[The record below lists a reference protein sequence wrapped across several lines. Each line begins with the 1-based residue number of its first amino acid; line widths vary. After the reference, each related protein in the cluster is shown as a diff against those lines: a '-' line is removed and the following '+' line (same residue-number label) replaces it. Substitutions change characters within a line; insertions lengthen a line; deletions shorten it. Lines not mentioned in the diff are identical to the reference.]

1 MINSLYTAKSGLST
15 SKYSVDVTSNNIANE
30 NTTGYV
36 KRTVNTSELPEL
48 ENDIG
53 NGVSFDG
60 VTRNTNVYLYDKLV
74 SQNSLASYYEQE
86 DSILSNL
93 EIMFSET
100 ESSGFSTTLSTFF
113 NSIESL
119 RADSTNLIYQND
131 LATQAQSLVDGLQSL
146 NDELNSAL
154 DTTTQQLEDQV
165 DTVNNILE
173 QIVYL
178 NKQIV
183 ESNTD
188 SNDLLD
194 KRDALEKELSNYVD
208 IEIDRDSETYNL
220 KIAGVNV
227 IFNNTNLHEV
237 SISENNIAQKDIYN
251 SSDLDDSNFSDGDEI
266 SIVLNGTTTLT
277 LSANVSGTTENEL
290 KNQIINEINTNSKFS
305 DYTAYLDSSNNLV
318 IKSNIEGEEGEFDI
332 AISVNN
338 SEISKS
344 ANSKEA
350 SNSVSLAVYN
360 NELSL
365 TGGSLKA
372 ITQELT
378 SSTSNIYAYKNS
390 LDSFAKALV
399 DTVNSSSET
408 PLFKGS
414 SVDTLSFDKDS
425 ITSLTNEDLENLA
438 EIQWNENI
446 TIGNISTSFSEFYQN
461 LLVTVSSNVENNN
474 FKLESQNAIVNSL
487 ESTYN
492 NLTKVD
498 PDEEMINLLQY
509 QAAYEANA
517 KVITAVDEMLQT
529 LLNM

>member
-154 DTTTQQLEDQV
+154 DTTTQQLEDQA

-446 TIGNISTSFSEFYQN
+446 TIGNTSTSFSEFYQN

-529 LLNM
+529 LLAM

>member
-277 LSANVSGTTENEL
+277 LSANVSGTDENEL

-446 TIGNISTSFSEFYQN
+446 TIGNTSTSFSEFYQN

-529 LLNM
+529 LLAM

>member
-183 ESNTD
+183 ESNTA

-208 IEIDRDSETYNL
+208 IEINRDSDTYNL

-251 SSDLDDSNFSDGDEI
+251 SSDLDDSNFSDGDEV

-277 LSANVSGTTENEL
+277 LSANVSGATENEL

-318 IKSNIEGEEGEFDI
+318 IKSNIEGEEGKFDI

-338 SEISKS
+338 SEISKN

-365 TGGSLKA
+365 SGGSLKA

-438 EIQWNENI
+438 KIQWNENI
-446 TIGNISTSFSEFYQN
+446 TIGNTSTSFSEFYQN

-529 LLNM
+529 LLAM

>member
-277 LSANVSGTTENEL
+277 LSANVSGATENEL
-290 KNQIINEINTNSKFS
+290 KNQIIDAINNNSNFS
-305 DYTAYLDSSNNLV
+305 DYEAYLDTSNNLV
-318 IKSNIEGEEGEFDI
+318 IKSTTGGIENKFDI
-332 AISVNN
+332 SISVDGT
-338 SEISKS
+338 EMSK
-344 ANSKEA
+344 N
-350 SNSVSLAVYN
+350 SNSVEAQNNVSLAVYN
-360 NELSL
+360 NKLSL
-365 TGGSLKA
+365 SSGSLKA

-378 SSTSNIYAYKNS
+378 SSTSNLYSYKES
-390 LDSFAKALV
+390 LDDFAKALV
-399 DTVNSSSET
+399 DYTSSNSSVKLFSGTDVNSLT
-408 PLFKGS
+408 FNKNN
-414 SVDTLSFDKDS
+414 
-425 ITSLTNEDLENLA
+425 ITSLTSNDLENLA
-438 EIQWNENI
+438 QIQWDDNVS
-446 TIGNISTSFSEFYQN
+446 IGSSSTSFSEFYQN
-461 LLVTVSSNVENNN
+461 LLVTISSNVENNS
-474 FKLESQNAIVNSL
+474 FKQESQDAIVNSL
-487 ESTYN
+487 QSTYN

-498 PDEEMINLLQY
+498 SDTEQINLLQY

-529 LLNM
+529 LLDM

>member
-1 MINSLYTAKSGLST
+1 MINSLYTAKSGLTT

-183 ESNTD
+183 QSNTA

-208 IEIDRDSETYNL
+208 IEIDRTSDTYNL

-277 LSANVSGTTENEL
+277 LSANVSGATENEL

-318 IKSNIEGEEGEFDI
+318 IKSNIEGEEGKFDI

-338 SEISKS
+338 SEISKN

-360 NELSL
+360 NKLSL

-425 ITSLTNEDLENLA
+425 ITSLSNEDLESLA
-438 EIQWNENI
+438 KIQWNKNI
-446 TIGNISTSFSEFYQN
+446 TIGNTSTSFSEFYQN

-529 LLNM
+529 LLAM

>member
-1 MINSLYTAKSGLST
+1 MINSLYTAKSGLTT

-146 NDELNSAL
+146 NDELNSTL

-183 ESNTD
+183 ESNTA

-208 IEIDRDSETYNL
+208 IEIDRTSDTYNL
-220 KIAGVNV
+220 KIAGENV

-251 SSDLDDSNFSDGDEI
+251 SSDLNDSNFSDGDEV

-277 LSANVSGTTENEL
+277 LSANVSGATENEL

-332 AISVNN
+332 TISVNN

-529 LLNM
+529 LLAM

>member
-1 MINSLYTAKSGLST
+1 MINSLYTAKSGLTT

-408 PLFKGS
+408 PLFSGS

-446 TIGNISTSFSEFYQN
+446 TIGNTSTSFSEFYQN

-529 LLNM
+529 LLAM

>member
-30 NTTGYV
+30 NTAGYV

-60 VTRNTNVYLYDKLV
+60 VTRNTSVYLYDKLV
-74 SQNSLASYYEQE
+74 SQTNVASYYEQE

-194 KRDALEKELSNYVD
+194 KRDALEKELSSYVD
-208 IEIDRDSETYNL
+208 IEVSRDSDTYNL

-237 SISENNIAQKDIYN
+237 SISENNIAQKNIYN
-251 SSDLDDSNFSDGDEI
+251 SSDLNDSNFSDGDEI

-277 LSANVSGTTENEL
+277 LSANVSGTDENEL

-305 DYTAYLDSSNNLV
+305 DYTAYLDSSKNLV

-332 AISVNN
+332 SISVATN
-338 SEISKS
+338 EISKNT
-344 ANSKEA
+344 NSVEA
-350 SNSVSLAVYN
+350 QNNVSLAVYN
-360 NELSL
+360 NKLSL

-378 SSTSNIYAYKNS
+378 SSTSNIYSYKNS
-390 LDSFAKALV
+390 LDEFAKALV
-399 DTVNSSSET
+399 DTVNSSSQT

-414 SVDTLSFDKDS
+414 SVDTLSFIEDNA
-425 ITSLTNEDLENLA
+425 TSLTSEDLENLA
-438 EIQWNENI
+438 KIQWDENL
-446 TIGNISTSFSEFYQN
+446 TIGTTSTSFSEFYQN

-474 FKLESQNAIVNSL
+474 FKLESQNTIVNSL

-529 LLNM
+529 LLAM

>member
-446 TIGNISTSFSEFYQN
+446 TIGNTSTSFSEFYQN

-529 LLNM
+529 LLAM

>member
-277 LSANVSGTTENEL
+277 LSANVSGATENEL

-408 PLFKGS
+408 PLFSGS

-529 LLNM
+529 LLAM

>member
-1 MINSLYTAKSGLST
+1 MINSLYTAKSGLTT

-277 LSANVSGTTENEL
+277 LSANVSGATENEL

-332 AISVNN
+332 AILVNN

-414 SVDTLSFDKDS
+414 SVDTLNFDKDT

-446 TIGNISTSFSEFYQN
+446 TIGNTSTSFSEFYQN

-529 LLNM
+529 LLAM

>member
-208 IEIDRDSETYNL
+208 IEIDRTSDTYNL

-408 PLFKGS
+408 PLFSGS

-446 TIGNISTSFSEFYQN
+446 TIGNTSTSFSEFYQN

-529 LLNM
+529 LLAM

>member
-1 MINSLYTAKSGLST
+1 MINSLYTAKSGLTT

-183 ESNTD
+183 QSNTA

-332 AISVNN
+332 AILVNN

-414 SVDTLSFDKDS
+414 SVDTLNFDKDT

-446 TIGNISTSFSEFYQN
+446 TIGNTSTSFSEFYQN

-529 LLNM
+529 LLAM